1 MSYGFLGESCGTEY
15 RNFLVDL
22 VQHLKYRELLEK
34 RYSNLKWFVKFLPW
48 RGVLP
53 QTQKSTNDL

>member
-1 MSYGFLGESCGTEY
+1 MSYGFLGESCGTPY

-34 RYSNLKWFVKFLPW
+34 RYSNLKWFVKFLP
-48 RGVLP
+48 
-53 QTQKSTNDL
+53 